1 MISKI
6 ILLFA
11 ISLTFISCSEEE
23 GIGGETTLR
32 GYVWQ
37 RDYNAEFTKLKFEG
51 PAQKEDVFIIY
62 GSDTTTYNDDTKT
75 HFDGSF
81 EFRYLKEGTYTVYV
95 YSKDS
100 SGIANNIEKPDM
112 VVKRTVTIVSGE
124 DIVELPDTLVIL
136 N

>member
-1 MISKI
+1 MILKI
-6 ILLFA
+6 LIVFVFSLIL
-11 ISLTFISCSEEE
+11 SSCSDEE

-37 RDYNAEFTKLKFEG
+37 KDYNAEFTKLKFEG

-62 GSDTTTYNDDTKT
+62 GSDTTSFDDDTKT
-75 HFDGSF
+75 HWDGSF

-100 SGIANNIEKPDM
+100 SGIADNIEKPDM
-112 VVKRTVTIVSGE
+112 VVKRTITIGSSE